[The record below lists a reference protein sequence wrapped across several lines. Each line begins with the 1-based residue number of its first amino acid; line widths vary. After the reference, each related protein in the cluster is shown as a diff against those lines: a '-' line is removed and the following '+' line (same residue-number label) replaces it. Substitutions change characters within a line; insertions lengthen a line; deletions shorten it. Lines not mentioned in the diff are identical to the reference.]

1 MPKDKED
8 VSETLEELT
17 KSQNSFEGMQF
28 VDDRRVKKLSPFLG
42 ASSLKETFDIIFG
55 GANTF
60 GELETENNE
69 QIDFGYNFKKDI

>member
-1 MPKDKED
+1 MFRSKED
-8 VSETLEELT
+8 ARKILQDIK
-17 KSQNSFEGMQF
+17 KSKNSFEKMQTES
-28 VDDRRVKKLSPFLG
+28 DRLLG
-42 ASSLKETFDIIFG
+42 ASSLKETFDIVFG